1 MKTFSVAVVV
11 AVLLAFVY
19 LQESSAFPPSK
30 LDDLEVP
37 VIDDDV
43 AAAYEEISDDSWK
56 TPYTNRHKRSPAG
69 CRFCCGCCPRMR
81 GCGVCCKF

>member
-30 LDDLEVP
+30 VP
-37 VIDDDV
+37 VIDDAA

-69 CRFCCGCCPRMR
+69 CRFCCGCCPGMV
-81 GCGVCCKF
+81 GCGVCCNF